1 MRRNR
6 CLFLVL
12 VVGLLLSG
20 CLGGASINLKIK
32 PNPVIFEY
40 QQYERDITVEV
51 STSGIGKL
59 GLDTATLIL
68 YNDAEKEIWREVS
81 DISTT
86 IPFVVPGISKSFTET
101 ISLPEEY
108 QLIGLVS
115 YQENLLGKKFL
126 LEIILEGSKTT
137 QASVD
142 ISFQ

>member
-1 MRRNR
+1 M
-6 CLFLVL
+6 FLVL

-59 GLDTATLIL
+59 SLDTATLIL
-68 YNDAEKEIWREVS
+68 YNEAEKEIWREVS